1 MRAVCL
7 AAVTLLVALSPL
19 AAQNTPDAR
28 LRAQQQELERIRRE
42 RTELQR
48 RMSVLQS
55 TVHDLSEE
63 VSNLDRQADATA
75 RLVRSLDAQLSS
87 ITEEVGGAT
96 SRMVRAE
103 DELVVKRAVL
113 QRRLVD
119 IYKRGPLYS
128 VEVLLSAQSIG
139 ALVARYKYLHVL
151 AQRDKAL
158 VKRVEELRNQI
169 RGQRTLFLRL
179 QTEVE
184 ENRAA
189 KAEEE
194 QRLRSLEEQR
204 ARSLVDAKRQTQRA
218 KTRLAQI
225 ARDEA
230 RLGDVIASLEAAR
243 RRAESRSNA
252 PAPAASTLRTA
263 DLGKL
268 DWPVDGEIIYRYG
281 RVVNPNNTTVSW
293 KGIGIAAPEGTI
305 VKAVSSGEV
314 VYTAPFSTYGLTV
327 IVQHGGGDYS
337 VYGSLQRVDVTR
349 GMRVRKGQTIGT
361 VGSTDPDLP
370 AHLHFEMRP
379 KGRSVDPLEWLRGRR

>member
-19 AAQNTPDAR
+19 AAQNSPDAR

>member
-1 MRAVCL
+1 MRAVWI
-7 AAVTLLVALSPL
+7 AAIAVLTALSPL
-19 AAQNTPDAR
+19 SAQDTPDAR
-28 LRAQQQELERIRRE
+28 LRAQQQALERIRRE
-42 RTELQR
+42 RAELQR
-48 RMSVLQS
+48 RMSELQG

-87 ITEEVGGAT
+87 ITTEVGGAT

-103 DELVVKRAVL
+103 DELAVKRAVL

-128 VEVLLSAQSIG
+128 GEVLLSAQSIG
-139 ALVARYKYLHVL
+139 ALVARYKYLHLL

-169 RGQRTLFLRL
+169 RGQRSLFLRL

-184 ENRAA
+184 QNRAA

-204 ARSLVDAKRQTQRA
+204 ARSLVDAQRQTQRA
-218 KTRLAQI
+218 KSRLAQI
-225 ARDEA
+225 VRDEA
-230 RLGDVIASLEAAR
+230 RLGDVIAALEAAR

-252 PAPAASTLRTA
+252 PAPTASTLRTA

-293 KGIGIAAPEGTI
+293 KGIGIAAPAGTI

-349 GMRVRKGQTIGT
+349 GMRIRKGQTIGT